1 MIFVWTELPDHKIAK
16 RKQHDDQ
23 TVASYQ
29 MIIIPNFLVEKSPPS
44 KKQQQLE
51 DVWVN
56 TEKAKK

>member
-44 KKQQQLE
+44 KTTTTSRRLGKHG
-51 DVWVN
+51 
-56 TEKAKK
+56 KSKK